1 MWRERLGLAL
11 LCSCLLTPAVAD
23 DPKRLTLSGALAAR
37 EAERFSVPLT
47 DTWQI
52 QLKWL
57 VEEGVT
63 VETGD
68 PIARFDSSGLE
79 VQLAETEDRLAD
91 SLQQRS
97 LEESEG
103 RLQRMNLELELKRA
117 EVGFKKA
124 SIDASVPHD
133 TLKGVDF
140 RERQYKLREADKRL
154 GDARIS
160 IETHDSAEMSKLASR
175 DIEIAQTRERIQR
188 YKKDLDRLVL
198 RATGPG
204 IVVHEVHPW
213 FGRKVREGDQLQ
225 ATFPVASIP
234 DLSTLEVEGWATE
247 IDLTEVN
254 EGQAAIVLL
263 DAYPGKEFR
272 GHVVEIGRGGEQR
285 DQWGRAPYFRIR
297 IELDARDPAL
307 MKPGMSVRCELLA
320 DESIRLAS
328 GGDGR

>member
-1 MWRERLGLAL
+1 MWRERLAL
-11 LCSCLLTPAVAD
+11 VSLCCCLLTPAAAD
-23 DPKRLTLSGALAAR
+23 GSGRLNLSGSLAAR
-37 EAERFSVPLT
+37 EAERFSVPVT

-63 VETGD
+63 VESGD

-79 VQLAETEDRLAD
+79 VRLAETEDRLAD

-117 EVGFKKA
+117 EVEFKKA
-124 SIDASVPHD
+124 SIDASVPQD

-140 RERQYKLREADKRL
+140 RERQYKLREAEKRL
-154 GDARIS
+154 GDAHIS
-160 IETHDSAEMSKLASR
+160 IETHDSAETSKLAGR
-175 DIEIAQTRERIQR
+175 DIEIAQAREHIER
-188 YKKDLDRLVL
+188 YKKELEMLVL

-225 ATFPVASIP
+225 ATFPVARIP

-247 IDLTEVN
+247 IDLTQVAK
-254 EGQAAIVLL
+254 GQAAIVLL

-272 GHVVEIGRGGEQR
+272 GRVSEIGRGGEAR
-285 DQWGRAPYFRIR
+285 DQWGRAPYFRVR
-297 IELDARDPAL
+297 IELDERDPIL
-307 MKPGMSVRCELLA
+307 MKPGMSVRCELPA
-320 DESIRLAS
+320 DDSVRLAS
-328 GGDGR
+328 GEEER